1 MRAKLEEMDR
11 YYLEYVAKL
20 TPADLE
26 RIIRYKSLAG
36 EEFSNPLW
44 QILHQ
49 LSNHATYHRGQVVTL
64 LRQLGAKA
72 VSTDLIGFYRE
83 QAARRKRL
91 KSPENINKL
100 ETIHTVEWMKQVA
113 RQARAEERPAGF
125 VPTMGAL
132 HEGHMSLVRAAM
144 AECQPVIAS
153 IFVNPTQ
160 FGPNEDLQKYPRTL
174 EADRKRLEE
183 AGVDYLFAPEA
194 AEMYPQGFRTWVN
207 VEGLSDRLEGR
218 VRPGHFRGVT
228 TVVLKLL
235 SIVQPQKAFFG
246 RKDAQQ
252 ARLIQQMARD
262 LHLDSE
268 IIVCPIVREPD
279 GLAMSSRNAYLN
291 PDERRAATVLYR
303 ALDGARRSIE
313 RGERDALR
321 LVAAMRE
328 VMRAEPLAQPDYV
341 ELVDAETLE
350 PVTRLRGT
358 CLALLAARIGTVRL
372 IDNLLIEERDGAFLA
387 TL

>member
-1 MRAKLEEMDR
+1 
-11 YYLEYVAKL
+11 
-20 TPADLE
+20 
-26 RIIRYKSLAG
+26 
-36 EEFSNPLW
+36 
-44 QILHQ
+44 
-49 LSNHATYHRGQVVTL
+49 
-64 LRQLGAKA
+64 
-72 VSTDLIGFYRE
+72 
-83 QAARRKRL
+83 
-91 KSPENINKL
+91 
-100 ETIHTVEWMKQVA
+100 MKQVA
-113 RQARAEERPAGF
+113 RQARAEGRPAGF

-144 AECQPVIAS
+144 AECQPVVAS
-153 IFVNPTQ
+153 IFVNPAQ
-160 FGPNEDLQKYPRTL
+160 FGPGEDLQKYPRTL
-174 EADRKRLEE
+174 DADRVRLEE
-183 AGVDYLFAPEA
+183 AGVSYLFAPEA

-235 SIVQPQKAFFG
+235 EIVQPQKAFFG

-279 GLAMSSRNAYLN
+279 GLAMSSRNAYLS
-291 PDERRAATVLYR
+291 PDERRAATVLHR
-303 ALDGARRSIE
+303 SLDGARRAIE
-313 RGERDALR
+313 HGERDALR
-321 LVAAMRE
+321 LTASMRE
-328 VMRAEPLAQPDYV
+328 IIRGEPLAQTDYV

-350 PVTRLRGT
+350 PVTRLRRT
-358 CLALLAARIGTVRL
+358 CLALLAARFGATRL
-372 IDNLLIEERDGAFLA
+372 IDNLLIEEREGAFLA